1 MGSNVRKKAVGIWAA
16 ENLEAF
22 FFFLRFFK
30 IQFYFFFLLFFL
42 FRSFDQ
48 TKILPAAHRHHES
61 DFFLQSK
68 GEKKKELTIERTVPL
83 KLTFCCSA
91 KPAFVF
97 TESITPQI
105 SIFSL
110 NVHWIV
116 FLAAYFYTLTVA
128 LYLAFFF
135 IFKQKQILINQKWI
149 KCLNHVCIKELS
161 HVFIAF

>member
-22 FFFLRFFK
+22 FFFSFVFLKFSF
-30 IQFYFFFLLFFL
+30 IFFFLLFFL

-68 GEKKKELTIERTVPL
+68 GEKKELTIERTVPL

>member
-22 FFFLRFFK
+22 FFFSFVFLKFSFIFFF
-30 IQFYFFFLLFFL
+30 FYFFCSGHLIKPKSSLLLIDTMNLTFFY
-42 FRSFDQ
+42 
-48 TKILPAAHRHHES
+48 KV
-61 DFFLQSK
+61 K
-68 GEKKKELTIERTVPL
+68 EKKKELTIERTVPL